1 MGFHN
6 NSQSH
11 TKVLQNDK
19 IVLSHLKQNKQND
32 SQNSTGKRT
41 MFYIIKELYVLS
53 VMQIICHQ
61 ATALMAGIFN
71 KHFYR
76 HFYRSLS
83 LMHQLKE
90 NLANNTIFFTV
101 LYWLAL
107 FQRVHAFFS
116 KIKAFSSHNL
126 YSFQLASSA
135 FQY

>member
-1 MGFHN
+1 MAGKQAFPKLSDLWKTRMGFHN

-83 LMHQLKE
+83 LMYQLKE

-107 FQRVHAFFS
+107 FQRVHAFFQ
-116 KIKAFSSHNL
+116 K
-126 YSFQLASSA
+126 
-135 FQY
+135 